1 MECRANSD
9 LLFLTDEKFDFD
21 VTLSPASSNGD
32 EDEDEVFV
40 GPVSHTEKCVSVNVA
55 KRLEDSRTG
64 TLGSWSPL
72 SGDQLEAVCQEAHRL
87 ADQLQGSELS
97 QLHSEGDETTNMNTD
112 TTTDR
117 EEFVQDVEAKLGVL
131 GQTARTLSPIKRETF
146 CVQDSPMKQL
156 PPAVQRRLLRGSS
169 INAAT
174 RPASTASSSRPAS
187 AASSTRHASA
197 ASSTRHASA
206 ASSTR
211 HASAASS
218 TRHASTASSTRH
230 ASANTSLFT
239 HRAPSTRL
247 STSSPVAVAKSQP
260 KMGLRGKATLGVVLP
275 SKPAAPTTSCSA
287 SKSRV
292 EKTRL
297 QPPSKTVGGW
307 RRSPSSHSSSRAESS
322 EDLLSDTASVAS
334 DISDSSLNSSLLG
347 KRTLVPPT
355 KGVVKNLSGVK
366 ALPPQSRRVTDRKN
380 TSSSSSS
387 VSSFNSSLSISPA
400 KGKLNSSLN
409 RSMSSSTGPTP
420 SSISR
425 PANNSRPRRSTV
437 YSTTEPAPS
446 IAGRRSLSA
455 QAKRPLEAE
464 YIKAKRSTPL
474 KRAEAPPLQVTP
486 TKRVLERTASI
497 PSTALVRPQSGLKTR
512 SKPEA
517 VVPPTPSGGVRGVPS
532 VDDISLKP
540 KRLMSASSVESLP
553 QKPSAGPLT
562 PSTGSC
568 RSLQMKAHRPSA
580 LPTPMKRR
588 MSAIP
593 VATPTNQNRHT
604 RPPLDSHSVP
614 CPASA
619 KRERSCSP
627 APKRTQEVE
636 PVDAPEIRPFYLEE
650 EEEEAPAAPP
660 SSPPQHDQSESTNN
674 EALSQ
679 GQSEPN
685 KNLIELETTEESNNK
700 TQEVLLLD
708 LPAPTLQPQEKL
720 LIDLTNTPDL
730 IRTNNKT
737 CTTNQL
743 IDLSSPLIK
752 WSPEDKRENN
762 APLIN
767 LSF

>member
-40 GPVSHTEKCVSVNVA
+40 GPVSHTEKCVSVNMA
-55 KRLEDSRTG
+55 TRLEGSRIG

-97 QLHSEGDETTNMNTD
+97 RPHSEDDKTTNMNTD

-131 GQTARTLSPIKRETF
+131 GQTASTLSPIKRETF

-169 INAAT
+169 INAST
-174 RPASTASSSRPAS
+174 RPASTTSSTRPAS
-187 AASSTRHASA
+187 AAPSTRHASA

-218 TRHASTASSTRH
+218 TRHAS
-230 ASANTSLFT
+230 ANTSLFT
-239 HRAPSTRL
+239 HLAPSTRL
-247 STSSPVAVAKSQP
+247 STSSPVAVAKPQP

-297 QPPSKTVGGW
+297 QPPSKAVGGW
-307 RRSPSSHSSSRAESS
+307 RRSPSSRSSSRAESS

-355 KGVVKNLSGVK
+355 KRVVGNLSGVK
-366 ALPPQSRRVTDRKN
+366 APPPQSRRVTDRKN

-409 RSMSSSTGPTP
+409 RSMSNSTGPTP
-420 SSISR
+420 SSITR
-425 PANNSRPRRSTV
+425 PVNNSRPRRSTI
-437 YSTTEPAPS
+437 YSTAEPAPS
-446 IAGRRSLSA
+446 TAGRRSLSA

-474 KRAEAPPLQVTP
+474 KRAEVTPLQVTP
-486 TKRVLERTASI
+486 AKRVLERTASI
-497 PSTALVRPQSGLKTR
+497 PSTASVRPQSGLKTR

-517 VVPPTPSGGVRGVPS
+517 LVPPTPSGGVRGVPPI
-532 VDDISLKP
+532 DDISLKP
-540 KRLMSASSVESLP
+540 KRLMSGSSVESLP

-562 PSTGSC
+562 PSAGSC
-568 RSLQMKAHRPSA
+568 RSLQVNARRPSA
-580 LPTPMKRR
+580 LPTPMRRR

-604 RPPLDSHSVP
+604 RPPPTSDSIP
-614 CPASA
+614 CPTSA

-627 APKRTQEVE
+627 TPTGTQEME
-636 PVDAPEIRPFYLEE
+636 PVDAPEIQPFCLEE
-650 EEEEAPAAPP
+650 EVPAAPP
-660 SSPPQHDQSESTNN
+660 SNPPQPDQSESTDN

-685 KNLIELETTEESNNK
+685 KNLIELETTEESSNK

-720 LIDLTNTPDL
+720 LIDLTNTPNL
-730 IRTNNKT
+730 IRTSNKT

>member
-9 LLFLTDEKFDFD
+9 LFFLTDEKFDFD
-21 VTLSPASSNGD
+21 VTLSPASSKD
-32 EDEDEVFV
+32 DDDDEDEVFV
-40 GPVSHTEKCVSVNVA
+40 GPVSHTERCVSVKVA
-55 KRLEDSRTG
+55 TRLEDSRTG

-87 ADQLQGSELS
+87 ADQLQGSEPS
-97 QLHSEGDETTNMNTD
+97 RPHSEGDKTTNMNTD

-131 GQTARTLSPIKRETF
+131 GQTASSLSPIKRETF

-169 INAAT
+169 IG
-174 RPASTASSSRPAS
+174 
-187 AASSTRHASA
+187 AASSTRPARA
-197 ASSTRHASA
+197 ASSTRPTSATSSTRPARA

-211 HASAASS
+211 PTSA
-218 TRHASTASSTRH
+218 TSSTRH

-239 HRAPSTRL
+239 HPAPSTRL
-247 STSSPVAVAKSQP
+247 STSSPVATAKAQP
-260 KMGLRGKATLGVVLP
+260 RTGLRGKATLGVVLP

-297 QPPSKTVGGW
+297 QPPSKAVGGW
-307 RRSPSSHSSSRAESS
+307 RRSPSSRSSSRAESS
-322 EDLLSDTASVAS
+322 EDLLSDSASVAS

-355 KGVVKNLSGVK
+355 KSVVRNLSGVK
-366 ALPPQSRRVTDRKN
+366 APPLQNRRVSDRKN

-387 VSSFNSSLSISPA
+387 VSSFNSSISISPA

-409 RSMSSSTGPTP
+409 RSMSSSTGLAP

-425 PANNSRPRRSTV
+425 PANNSRPRRSTI
-437 YSTTEPAPS
+437 YSKAEPAS
-446 IAGRRSLSA
+446 STAGRRSLSV
-455 QAKRPLEAE
+455 QAKKPREAE
-464 YIKAKRSTPL
+464 CIKATRSTPL
-474 KRAEAPPLQVTP
+474 KRAETTPLQVTP
-486 TKRVLERTASI
+486 AKRVLERTASI
-497 PSTALVRPQSGLKTR
+497 PSTASVRPQSGLKTR

-517 VVPPTPSGGVRGVPS
+517 LVPPTPSGGVRAVPP

-562 PSTGSC
+562 PSAGSC
-568 RSLQMKAHRPSA
+568 RSLQVKARRPSA
-580 LPTPMKRR
+580 LPTPMRRR

-604 RPPLDSHSVP
+604 RPPPTSDSDPAP
-614 CPASA
+614 CPTSA

-627 APKRTQEVE
+627 APTGTQEVE
-636 PVDAPEIRPFYLEE
+636 PVDAPEIQPFCLEE
-650 EEEEAPAAPP
+650 EEVSPTAPP
-660 SSPPQHDQSESTNN
+660 SSPPQPDQSESTDN

-679 GQSEPN
+679 GESLPN

-720 LIDLTNTPDL
+720 LIDLTNTPNL
-730 IRTNNKT
+730 IRTSNKS
-737 CTTNQL
+737 CTTTQL

>member
-55 KRLEDSRTG
+55 KRLENSRTG

-169 INAAT
+169 INTAT
-174 RPASTASSSRPAS
+174 RPAS

-218 TRHASTASSTRH
+218 TRHT
-230 ASANTSLFT
+230 SANTSLFT

-307 RRSPSSHSSSRAESS
+307 RRSPSSRSSSRAESS
-322 EDLLSDTASVAS
+322 EDLLSDAASVAS

-366 ALPPQSRRVTDRKN
+366 VPPPQSRRVTDRKN

-400 KGKLNSSLN
+400 KGKLNSSIN

-446 IAGRRSLSA
+446 TAGRRSLSA

-474 KRAEAPPLQVTP
+474 KRAEATPLQVTP
-486 TKRVLERTASI
+486 AKRVLERTASI

-568 RSLQMKAHRPSA
+568 RSLQMKARRPSA
-580 LPTPMKRR
+580 LPTPMRRR

-627 APKRTQEVE
+627 APKHTQEVE
-636 PVDAPEIRPFYLEE
+636 VVDAPEIRPFYLEE

-660 SSPPQHDQSESTNN
+660 SSPPQPDQSESTDN

-679 GQSEPN
+679 GLSEPN

-730 IRTNNKT
+730 IRTSNKT
-737 CTTNQL
+737 CTTNQQL